1 MTGLGLV
8 DYTMRG
14 NLIDL
19 IVTEVG
25 RSVGG
30 KEMPRERSYATGVR
44 GSKAA
49 VKEILWVKIYE
60 LISIQYHT
68 SNSAVT
74 KVQR

>member
-1 MTGLGLV
+1 VTGLGLV

-44 GSKAA
+44 GCENREMMTENDEMRNDGK
-49 VKEILWVKIYE
+49 K
-60 LISIQYHT
+60 
-68 SNSAVT
+68 
-74 KVQR
+74 